1 MRYED
6 GSNEVKTRYNTI
18 LREAV
23 VLAMI
28 CAFPV
33 TSMADGNSNRTDSP
47 KYDRSI
53 NKFIFEA

>member
-6 GSNEVKTRYNTI
+6 GSNEVKTRHNTM
-18 LREAV
+18 LREVV

-28 CAFPV
+28 GAFPI
-33 TSMADGNSNRTDSP
+33 TSVADGNSNRTDSS